1 MQYLDGHIHV
11 RIIYQNFLTPSPKY
25 IFSHPNTV
33 NVRTCVCVCVVYKPV
48 PIAYWI
54 RHPLREREVEGSIPS
69 VGDIGVRSDM
79 AGW

>member
-1 MQYLDGHIHV
+1 MVIQ
-11 RIIYQNFLTPSPKY
+11 PSVNKLCY
-25 IFSHPNTV
+25 IFQRYFDVSRYLNYQILCTF
-33 NVRTCVCVCVVYKPV
+33 
-48 PIAYWI
+48 PIALWI

>member
-1 MQYLDGHIHV
+1 MQGTFQYFLSLLYDVSFGFIGKYL
-11 RIIYQNFLTPSPKY
+11 
-25 IFSHPNTV
+25 
-33 NVRTCVCVCVVYKPV
+33 PV

-54 RHPLREREVEGSIPS
+54 RHPLREREVEGSILS